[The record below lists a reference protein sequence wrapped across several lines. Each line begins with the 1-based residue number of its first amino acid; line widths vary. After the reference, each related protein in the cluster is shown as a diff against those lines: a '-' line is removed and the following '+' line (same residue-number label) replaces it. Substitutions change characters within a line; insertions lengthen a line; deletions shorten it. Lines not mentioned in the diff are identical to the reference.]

1 LTKDTVT
8 AVEHSSAEQ
17 WTPKHLLSQAEFPE
31 GKPRIRLADF
41 DPSYP
46 PFVGPTPE
54 SAEQSSAIPK
64 FFRAALG
71 LP

>member
-1 LTKDTVT
+1 MTKDTVT

-17 WTPKHLLSQAEFPE
+17 YLLSQAEFPE

-41 DPSYP
+41 DPSS

-54 SAEQSSAIPK
+54 SAESKLIRTWFCHDPDTP
-64 FFRAALG
+64 AAYR
-71 LP
+71 